1 MQNNRIHLIAF
12 NIPFPANYGGV
23 IDVFYKLKALH
34 EIGYKVILHCFDYGR
49 GFQSELEQYS
59 EEVCYYPREIRFKQ
73 QFSLTP
79 FIVKSRQNNQ
89 LLERLLQDD
98 NPIIFE
104 GLHTCFFLS
113 HPKLIERVKIVRTHN
128 IEHKYYFNLYKSS
141 VQWSSKLFFL
151 FESWK
156 LKRYEK
162 ILKFA
167 TSIATISLSDQ
178 DYFEQQYGKS
188 FYLPPFHPSK
198 TIEIK
203 EGHGDYIIYH
213 GNLSVPENEDVIRYV
228 LNEIAPKID
237 HQIIIAGSNP
247 SLKIEQEI
255 SKSSNVI
262 LKANPE
268 NQEMNDLLLNA
279 QIHLLLSKN
288 TAGVKIKL
296 IQSLFSGRFC
306 LVNNTIAEKSI
317 LPFVEIVDLENPSE
331 IVSVINSL
339 WDKRIDEIA
348 ILKRKQVEKLFS
360 NTENI
365 KLLISNLHFN
375 LG

>member
-12 NIPFPANYGGV
+12 NIPYPANYGGV
-23 IDVFYKLKALH
+23 IDVFFKLKALH
-34 EIGYKVILHCFDYGR
+34 KIGYKVILHCFDYGR

-59 EEVCYYPREIRFKQ
+59 EEVCYYPRKIRFKQ

-113 HPKLIERVKIVRTHN
+113 HPKLKERVKIVRTHN

-141 VQWSSKLFFL
+141 TQWSSKLFFL

-167 TSIATISLSDQ
+167 TSIATISLADQ

-213 GNLSVPENEDVIRYV
+213 GNLSVPENEYVVRYV
-228 LNEIAPKID
+228 LNEIAPKIAPK
-237 HQIIIAGSNP
+237 IVIAGSNP

-255 SKSSNVI
+255 SKSSNVL

-288 TAGVKIKL
+288 SAGVKIKL
-296 IQSLFSGRFC
+296 IQSLFIGRFC
-306 LVNNTIAEKSI
+306 VVNNTIAEKSI

-339 WDKRIDEIA
+339 WDKRIDENA

-360 NTENI
+360 NSENI
-365 KLLISNLHFN
+365 KLLISKLQSY